1 MFKKLSNKFGLM
13 ALVATGAVGSLL
25 GKSVHAAADSDF
37 ASSAPAF
44 LANFT
49 DNKGTVW
56 LIIAGVL
63 GISLVLGLGIRS
75 LVYGK
80 NQIISAVPGGKRK
93 GR

>member
-1 MFKKLSNKFGLM
+1 MKKLFKKIGLM
-13 ALVATGAVGSLL
+13 AIVAAGAVGSLVANT
-25 GKSVHAAADSDF
+25 VHAAADSDF

-80 NQIISAVPGGKRK
+80 NQIINAVPGGKRK

>member
-1 MFKKLSNKFGLM
+1 M
-13 ALVATGAVGSLL
+13 ALVGLGAAGSLMVT
-25 GKSVHAAADSDF
+25 KAVHAAADTDF

-63 GISLVLGLGIRS
+63 GISLVLGLGIRA

-80 NQIISAVPGGKRK
+80 NQIISAVPGGKKR
-93 GR
+93 R